1 MDPVV
6 RSKGVIRMRVL
17 RLFAM
22 LLLASLAVASL
33 AAATTRPAEARTA
46 AVLKHRPPAFLI
58 SHSYSLNWSG
68 YSSYAGN
75 GTFTDVK
82 GSWTQPTASCSKKAT
97 YSSFWVGLDGYN
109 SSSVEQLGTEADCS
123 HGSPVYYAWWE
134 IYPSPSNSI
143 RGFTVT
149 PGVTYSAEVKYNGSG
164 SFTLSLSGG
173 GQSFTTTQTLSNPAL
188 SSAEWIAEAP
198 SMCAG
203 SCRVLPLTN
212 FGTVNFSGSSAN
224 SKAINNSAWSYD
236 PLTMVTNGLQ
246 VKAAPSSLDSTGSA
260 FSVSW
265 AH

>member
-1 MDPVV
+1 M
-6 RSKGVIRMRVL
+6 KVL
-17 RLFAM
+17 RLFV
-22 LLLASLAVASL
+22 LVSLASLTAAAL
-33 AAATTRPAEARTA
+33 AAGTTRSANGKAS
-46 AVLKHRPPAFLI
+46 AVISHRPPAFLI
-58 SHSYSLNWSG
+58 GHSNSLNWAG

-82 GSWTQPTASCSKKAT
+82 GSWTQPAATCTNKTT

-109 SSSVEQLGTEADCS
+109 SNSVEQLGTEADCS
-123 HGSPVYYAWWE
+123 HGRPVYSAWWE
-134 IYPSPSNSI
+134 IYPSPSNTIS
-143 RGFTVT
+143 GFTVT
-149 PGVTYSAEVKYNGSG
+149 PGVTYTAEVKYNGGG

-173 GQSFTTTQTLSNPAL
+173 GHSFSTTKTLSNPAL

-203 SCRVLPLTN
+203 NCRVLPLTN

-224 SKAINNSAWSYD
+224 GKAINNSAWSYD

-260 FSVSW
+260 FSVTW
-265 AH
+265 AHN